1 MESEVTLYLFGL
13 RQGNGTTDTIFSAKT
28 SRCKEH
34 MRSHNNLYMVF
45 IDIQKLYDRV
55 LHEALW
61 RILKAKKMLGKYQQ
75 LIRMQYSLACI
86 EVRSVS
92 SKIDNFH
99 VAVNLRQ
106 WSASSNYLFLLTM
119 DELTS
124 EFKRRYLG
132 LYDME
137 RASQKNLDELC
148 NVKCMIEE

>member
-1 MESEVTLYLFGL
+1 MESEVRLYLFGL

-34 MRSHNNLYMVF
+34 MCSHNNLYMVF
-45 IDIQKLYDRV
+45 IDIQKAYDRV
-55 LHEALW
+55 LHETLW
-61 RILKAKKMLGKYQQ
+61 WILKAKEMLGKYQQ
-75 LIRMQYSLACI
+75 LIRMQYSHAGI

-92 SKIDNFH
+92 SKIDNFD

-119 DELTS
+119 DELRS

-132 LYDME
+132 LYGLSTILYFSEKRRLRYQRMWG
-137 RASQKNLDELC
+137 
-148 NVKCMIEE
+148 